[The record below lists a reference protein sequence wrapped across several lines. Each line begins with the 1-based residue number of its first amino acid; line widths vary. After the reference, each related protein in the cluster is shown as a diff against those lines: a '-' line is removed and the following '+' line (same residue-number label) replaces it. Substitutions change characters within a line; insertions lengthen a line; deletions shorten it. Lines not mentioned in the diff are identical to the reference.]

1 MIYGYARVST
11 KGQAKDGNS
20 LEAQERI
27 LREHGAEVIYKD
39 SFTGTKKHRPELDKL
54 LSVIKEGDTLVVVK
68 LDRIAR
74 STIQGCE
81 LMNELFAKGVAV
93 NVLNM
98 GMMDNSTTGKL
109 IRSKISSMLPKDKV
123 FHLYTP
129 QIPGKE
135 RRKNAP
141 SKAGFLGVEDIDDD
155 TLRQLFLPFAADASP
170 REIGGITKTDLFTL
184 GLTGSANSSEAR
196 DKLAITLGLPSGMT
210 PNALLSAVN
219 ILFGREEFLQRAG
232 EILHIEEN
240 EEIH

>member
-1 MIYGYARVST
+1 M
-11 KGQAKDGNS
+11 
-20 LEAQERI
+20 E
-27 LREHGAEVIYKD
+27 
-39 SFTGTKKHRPELDKL
+39 KL
-54 LSVIKEGDTLVVVK
+54 
-68 LDRIAR
+68 RIALPIIVEGKYDKIR
-74 STIQGCE
+74 LSGILDAVILTTGG
-81 LMNELFAKGVAV
+81 FGVFNHAETKALICRLAAPGGII
-93 NVLNM
+93 VLTDSD
-98 GMMDNSTTGKL
+98 GAGKL

-141 SKAGFLGVEDIDDD
+141 SKAGFLGVEGIDDD

-196 DKLAITLGLPSGMT
+196 DKLAVTLGLPSGMT